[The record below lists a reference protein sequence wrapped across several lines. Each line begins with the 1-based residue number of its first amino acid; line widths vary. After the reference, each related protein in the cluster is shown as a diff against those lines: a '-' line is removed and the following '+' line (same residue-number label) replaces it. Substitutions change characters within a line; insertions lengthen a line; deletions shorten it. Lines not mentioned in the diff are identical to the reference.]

1 MKVQKVNTT
10 YAMATRLNT
19 GNVEPYSS
27 LWGPTEKGQI
37 EDALEVAPVHT
48 YQVPWEQK
56 VNQADTQGVKY
67 MSVALTQHEYNVHS
81 SDDGTLAVVEHSHHN
96 TGFTS
101 WNCSFHD
108 AITYMLWCI
117 MAGVVPYTP
126 VIYMLMFVPDLHKV
140 MTATYHSIGRGFNR
154 GFVSL
159 MFQHEQRYIFNATEH
174 GSQRVLRITVDW
186 MRILQQ
192 YSYTRGYVWN
202 QYIPLD
208 VQHVLG
214 RPAADPVHA
223 ALTMAL
229 HHAGTA
235 LSRYMPADVQHG
247 LLQYTAQ
254 FTIHVKENFDE
265 NENLG
270 SQDTRD
276 KLQAKISGST
286 APATLPGAT
295 PETALGTS

>member
-1 MKVQKVNTT
+1 MMV
-10 YAMATRLNT
+10 
-19 GNVEPYSS
+19 
-27 LWGPTEKGQI
+27 
-37 EDALEVAPVHT
+37 
-48 YQVPWEQK
+48 
-56 VNQADTQGVKY
+56 
-67 MSVALTQHEYNVHS
+67 
-81 SDDGTLAVVEHSHHN
+81 
-96 TGFTS
+96 FTS
-101 WNCSFHD
+101 VLF
-108 AITYMLWCI
+108 AVQVL
-117 MAGVVPYTP
+117 
-126 VIYMLMFVPDLHKV
+126 
-140 MTATYHSIGRGFNR
+140 
-154 GFVSL
+154 
-159 MFQHEQRYIFNATEH
+159 QRYIF
-174 GSQRVLRITVDW
+174 QRYRTWLTKGTTHHCTDW
-186 MRILQQ
+186 LIRILQQ

>member
-1 MKVQKVNTT
+1 MMV
-10 YAMATRLNT
+10 
-19 GNVEPYSS
+19 
-27 LWGPTEKGQI
+27 
-37 EDALEVAPVHT
+37 
-48 YQVPWEQK
+48 
-56 VNQADTQGVKY
+56 
-67 MSVALTQHEYNVHS
+67 
-81 SDDGTLAVVEHSHHN
+81 
-96 TGFTS
+96 FTS
-101 WNCSFHD
+101 VLF
-108 AITYMLWCI
+108 AVQVL
-117 MAGVVPYTP
+117 
-126 VIYMLMFVPDLHKV
+126 
-140 MTATYHSIGRGFNR
+140 
-154 GFVSL
+154 
-159 MFQHEQRYIFNATEH
+159 QRYIFNATEH

-202 QYIPLD
+202 PYTPLD

-265 NENLG
+265 HENLG

-276 KLQAKISGST
+276 KLQAKISEST